1 MDIKKPIFIGSPAG
15 AAARARETKTQ
26 QHTTKRGRKRAG
38 IKSRVIAKTSC
49 GENSYG
55 KS

>member
-1 MDIKKPIFIGSPAG
+1 VIDIKKPIFIGSPAG

-38 IKSRVIAKTSC
+38 MAVA
-49 GENSYG
+49 GFF
-55 KS
+55 